1 MYVCLCRA
9 VTESEVRTVVAE
21 GACDAEQVA
30 ARCGAGTGCGGCR
43 NALRQ
48 LLASCGIHVQSCPL
62 SDSTVPVGAPSDV
75 SVTMTTMEG
84 SER

>member
-9 VTESEVRTVVAE
+9 VTESEVRSVVAE
-21 GACDAEQVA
+21 GATDAEQVA

-43 NALRQ
+43 NALRE
-48 LLASCGIHVQSCPL
+48 LLASCGIHVQPCPL
-62 SDSTVPVGAPSDV
+62 SGSTVPGGAPPDGA
-75 SVTMTTMEG
+75 VTMTTMEG